1 MNFIQIQIKFGVFC
15 SENQVSVVASGH
27 PPNTAKSYCIYW
39 GSCECISYFFF
50 IFVLELFFVIVLLI
64 FCCFICFGTWSGE
77 NALATFLESAAGRDR
92 IVMDYVQDVQK
103 MFKDSKVDQ
112 AQKSLDNESRRE
124 I

>member
-1 MNFIQIQIKFGVFC
+1 M
-15 SENQVSVVASGH
+15 ASGH
-27 PPNTAKSYCIYW
+27 PPNTEKSYRIYW

-103 MFKDSKVDQ
+103 MFKASKVDQ